1 MNDGMNLNL
10 NKEGNNNLYLEQNQP
25 IVGYDAQGN
34 PIYGYPIQPQGQPL
48 GYNTNGGYPAYG
60 QPQMQQQPTFNTAP
74 QYEQQPLGD
83 NPFVGAMTVNANVSQ
98 QNQALS
104 NVNNQQN
111 LEEVKEHINAHKLAL
126 RNSPEVLSLLSEIDI
141 SDGSSIAN
149 FGQKSSVEIS
159 KVSEELLSKVKSLDD
174 VGVADILKDLNSI
187 MKDFDIDKLNKEPS
201 LLAKLF
207 GGNPIDKIFA
217 KYETMSEKVDKIA
230 LTLASYETVI
240 TQDVRGLQKLREANI
255 IYYNELEKHIVAGE
269 VACEKIK
276 EAWEEAK
283 RVAEQTNYAQ
293 DMETATRYKM
303 AYDMMEK
310 RTLDLKT
317 AEAIALG
324 ANPVINQ
331 LTMGYFNLMTTLK
344 GTLIVSLPAFKT
356 ALCEAVSAR
365 KTQNIKDNIDAVN
378 NTVADLITKYSK
390 KTAETNVELIKNTS
404 QGVIP
409 ADKLQEYVNNILNGA
424 KEVEKAQLEVSA
436 NRQNTSRQLD
446 DIKAKLIASNISQNS
461 IQAPNQTQQI
471 QENNFKLK

>member
-1 MNDGMNLNL
+1 MNDGLNLNL
-10 NKEGNNNLYLEQNQP
+10 NKENTIYPQDGQE
-25 IVGYDAQGN
+25 IIGYDAQGN
-34 PIYGYPIQPQGQPL
+34 PVYGYPIKPQGDFGAMNTPV
-48 GYNTNGGYPAYG
+48 YNQQQYV
-60 QPQMQQQPTFNTAP
+60 QQQPYAQP
-74 QYEQQPLGD
+74 PLGD
-83 NPFVGAMTVNANVSQ
+83 NPFVGAMTANATLGNTGNSL
-98 QNQALS
+98 A

-111 LEEVKEHINAHKLAL
+111 LEEIKANIDSHKLAL

-141 SDGSSIAN
+141 SDGGSIAN
-149 FGQKSSVEIS
+149 FGQKSSLEIS

-174 VGVADILKDLNSI
+174 VGVADILKDLNNI

-201 LLAKLF
+201 LLSKLF
-207 GGNPIDKIFA
+207 GGNPIDKIFS

-230 LTLASYETVI
+230 LTLASYESVI
-240 TQDVRGLQKLREANI
+240 TQDVRGLQRLRDANI

-276 EAWEEAK
+276 EAWEEA
-283 RVAEQTNYAQ
+283 RRHAEQTNYAQ
-293 DMETATRYKM
+293 DMELATRYKM

-365 KTQNIKDNIDAVN
+365 KTQNIKNNIDAVN
-378 NTVADLITKYSK
+378 NTVGDMIAKYSK
-390 KTAETNVELIKNTS
+390 ETAKTNVELIKNTS

-409 ADKLQEYVNNILNGA
+409 AEKLQEYVNNILNGA
-424 KEVEKAQLEVSA
+424 KEVEKAQAEVSSS
-436 NRQNTSRQLD
+436 RENTSRQLD
-446 DIKAKLIASNISQNS
+446 DIKVKLIASNIAQNS
-461 IQAPNQTQQI
+461 IQAPNQNQQI
-471 QENNFKLK
+471 TENKFRLK